1 MMRAKAYAKVNL
13 ALAVYPPSADGYHP
27 LSGIFQSVSLF
38 DTVSVEGAS
47 QDRVSVSNDEAPP
60 DESNLAFKAVDAV
73 RRLARVSTPVAVH
86 VTKRIPSGAGLG
98 GGSAD
103 AAAALGLMAGRYA
116 IDDESATD
124 IAESLGA
131 DVPFSYVGGSCRV
144 EGRGERLTMIE
155 QIDGFA
161 LALVVPPFSL
171 STPEVFRRWDS
182 LDGPTGEVAPDS
194 ALPPRLRGGLPIRN
208 DLYPAAVA
216 VDPRIADWKDE
227 LTRLWGAHVM
237 MTGSGSALFSYFST
251 QDEAADAAC
260 AVDLPVRAAEA
271 AVPVWRGWEAITDDE
286 GR

>member
-1 MMRAKAYAKVNL
+1 MMRAKAFAKVNL

-38 DTVSVEGAS
+38 DTVSVAGAS
-47 QDRVSVSNDEAPP
+47 EDQVTVSNEEAPA

-73 RRLARVSTPVAVH
+73 RRLARVSAPVAVD
-86 VTKRIPSGAGLG
+86 VRKRIPSGAGLG

-103 AAAALGLMAGRYA
+103 AAAALGLMAGRYVIA
-116 IDDESATD
+116 DEDVAD

-144 EGRGERLTMIE
+144 EGRGERLTEIDP
-155 QIDGFA
+155 IDGFA
-161 LALVVPPFSL
+161 LAIVVPPFSL

-182 LDGPTGEVAPDS
+182 LDGPLGEVMPDA
-194 ALPPRLRGGLPIRN
+194 ALPPRLRGDLPIRN

-216 VDPRIADWKDE
+216 VDPRVADWKDE
-227 LTRLWGAHVM
+227 LTALWGTPVA

-251 QDEAADAAC
+251 LDEASDAAR

-271 AVPVWRGWEAITDDE
+271 VVPVARGWE
-286 GR
+286 RMNSRKS